1 MSHRRLV
8 PFIAFAAALSLAA
21 PLATAAPTDEASP
34 ADSVDLVN
42 PFIGSQA
49 EGNTFPG
56 ASLPF
61 GMVQLSPDT
70 GHYAGYRYTD
80 DRIRGF
86 SMTHVSG
93 VGCGLG
99 GDLPMTPMTGR
110 PDSTDYGQY
119 AQRFR
124 HETESASPGSYQV
137 TLDDPDGA
145 VTAELTATTRT
156 GQQRLTYE
164 GSEES
169 GLMLNAGQA
178 LHGMRSSKVE
188 VLDDRT
194 IRTTVEGSG
203 FCQETEPYTLHFLT
217 TFDRDIETV
226 DLFDGDEF
234 TAASTDGSAV
244 TEGEA
249 RQGAWIGFD
258 TTQDQDVEVTTSL
271 SWVDA
276 DGAAGNL
283 AEEGGRS
290 FDEVRDAARS
300 IWQERLDA
308 IMVEGGS
315 EEQRRTFYSSLY
327 RSLLGPHR
335 GDDVDGRYL
344 GWDDEVHTA
353 DGHGYYQT
361 SSLWDTYRTQIQ
373 LLALIAPQEARDQ
386 SISLI
391 LQGEQSGRLP
401 RWGWGP
407 VETNV
412 MTGDPVTPQLVTSQQ
427 YGLLEGWEDRLW
439 TQLVQ
444 NADTVPSTGHPANGR
459 AGNDHYLEHGYV
471 PAETGAECRPGDCDL
486 DHAGSATMEYAV
498 ADAAM
503 SVLAEDLGHEDDAL
517 RYAERS
523 RSWES
528 IINPDTG
535 FPQPRDADGVFVG
548 DPDPAF
554 TKGFHEGTSWQYNWL
569 VPQDVPGLIAKIG
582 GTEATNERLD
592 SFFAYDQLLADPEGT
607 ARDVWVNSAYDYYG
621 TSRYNPQNEP
631 DLHAPYLYL
640 WTGQPWKSPDVV
652 RAALTLFSDN
662 PSGITGNDDVGTMS
676 AWHVLSSL
684 GIYPAIAGTDVLT
697 IGSPVF
703 DRAVIDLPEPFY
715 DGDLVIEA
723 PGTSQDARYVQQVEL
738 DGRTHRQSWLTS
750 ADLRDGADL
759 DIDLG
764 TEPSD
769 WATRRGEQPPTPVPG
784 RGERQLEDLGAAL
797 TTDAPLTVV
806 SGEETTIDATVS
818 AVLTGR
824 GEITADVALTS
835 DDAVAVTPEQGE
847 LRVQGDGSPQR
858 AELPVTLTVP
868 ADAPAGEHTVTATVT
883 SRLGTVESE
892 LVVQVLDTGC
902 EAAGSQCIVPLEDA
916 LTLDGVA
923 TLEDPSA
930 GDFDGKGW
938 AFAGDELPAPGEVP
952 VDDVVM
958 RIPSTE
964 GTDPNLAVG
973 PFTVEV
979 GQLTQR
985 LTLLA
990 TARNGDT
997 SDVPLTLTYADGSA
1011 EETTV
1016 SVGDWAGGSPSFDNR
1031 PGLHQEYRI
1040 ENGVGRV
1047 GPETDLWLL
1056 DVPTD
1061 PTRELASITV
1071 GDEPDLAVMA
1081 VTAQHA

>member
-119 AQRFR
+119 AQPFR

-344 GWDDEVHTA
+344 GWDDDVHTA

-697 IGSPVF
+697 IGSPIF

-738 DGRTHRQSWLTS
+738 DGRTHRQSWLTA

-759 DIDLG
+759 DIGLG

-769 WATRRGEQPPTPVPG
+769 WATRRGEQPPAPVPG
-784 RGERQLEDLGAAL
+784 RGERQQEDLGAAL
-797 TTDAPLTVV
+797 TTEAPLTVI
-806 SGEETTIDATVS
+806 SGDETTIDATVS

-923 TLEDPSA
+923 TLEDTSA

-938 AFAGDELPAPGEVP
+938 AFAGDELPAPGEAL

-1016 SVGDWAGGSPSFDNR
+1016 SVGDWAGGSPKFDNR

-1056 DVPTD
+1056 DVPAD
-1061 PTRELASITV
+1061 PTRELTSITV
-1071 GDEPDLAVMA
+1071 GDDPDLAVMA
-1081 VTAQHA
+1081 VTAQRA

>member
-1 MSHRRLV
+1 MSHRRLA
-8 PFIAFAAALSLAA
+8 PFIAFAAVLSLAA
-21 PLATAAPTDEASP
+21 PLASAAPTDAASP

-110 PDSTDYGQY
+110 PDSTDYGEY
-119 AQRFR
+119 AQPFR

-188 VLDDRT
+188 VLDART

-217 TFDRDIETV
+217 TFDRDIENV

-234 TAASTDGSAV
+234 TAASTDGSAA
-244 TEGEA
+244 TEGES

-554 TKGFHEGTSWQYNWL
+554 TKGFHEGTCWQYNWL

-697 IGSPVF
+697 IGSPIF

>member
-1 MSHRRLV
+1 MSHRRLA

-21 PLATAAPTDEASP
+21 PLASAAPTDAASP

-110 PDSTDYGQY
+110 PDSTDYGEY
-119 AQRFR
+119 AQPFR

-188 VLDDRT
+188 VLDART

-217 TFDRDIETV
+217 TFDRDIENV

-234 TAASTDGSAV
+234 TAASTDGSAA
-244 TEGEA
+244 TEGES

-697 IGSPVF
+697 IGSPIF

-979 GQLTQR
+979 GKLTQR

>member
-1 MSHRRLV
+1 MWNRRLT
-8 PFIAFAAALSLAA
+8 PFIAFAAVLSLAA
-21 PLATAAPTDEASP
+21 PLASAAPAEGVSSD
-34 ADSVDLVN
+34 DSVDLVN
-42 PFIGSQA
+42 PFIGTQA

-110 PDSTDYGQY
+110 PDTTDYAQY
-119 AQRFR
+119 AQPFR
-124 HETESASPGSYQV
+124 HETETASPAAYQV

-145 VTAELTATTRT
+145 VTAELAATTRT
-156 GQQRLTYE
+156 GWQRLTYE

-178 LHGMRSSKVE
+178 LHGVRSSRVE
-188 VLDDRT
+188 VLDART
-194 IRTTVEGSG
+194 VRTTVEGSG

-217 TFDRDIETV
+217 TFDRDIEDV
-226 DLFDGDEF
+226 ELFDGDEF
-234 TAASTDGSAV
+234 TAASTDGSAA

-258 TTQDQDVEVTTSL
+258 TTEDDDVVVTTSL

-283 AEEGGRS
+283 AEEGGSS
-290 FDEVRDAARS
+290 FDEVRESARTL
-300 IWQERLDA
+300 WQERLDA
-308 IMVEGGS
+308 IAVDGGT

-335 GDDVDGRYL
+335 ADDVDGRYL

-412 MTGDPVTPQLVTSQQ
+412 MTGDPATPQLVTAQQ
-427 YGLLEGWEDRLW
+427 YGLLGGWEDRLW

-444 NADTVPSTGHPANGR
+444 NADTVPSEDHPANGR

-471 PAETGAECRPGDCDL
+471 PAETGAECKPGDCDL

-503 SVLAEDLGHEDDAL
+503 SVLAEDLGHDDDAL

-548 DPDPAF
+548 DPDPAY
-554 TKGFHEGTSWQYNWL
+554 TEGFHEGTAWQYNWL
-569 VPQDVPGLIAKIG
+569 VPQDVPGLISKIG
-582 GTEATNERLD
+582 GTEAANERLD
-592 SFFAYDQLLADPEGT
+592 HFFAYDQLLTDPEGT
-607 ARDVWVNSAYDYYG
+607 ARDVWVNSAYEYYG

-640 WTGQPWKSPDVV
+640 WTGQPWKSAEVV
-652 RAALTLFSDN
+652 RAELTLFTDS
-662 PSGITGNDDVGTMS
+662 PSGITGNEDVGTMS

-723 PGTSQDARYVQQVEL
+723 PDTSQDARYVQEVEL
-738 DGRTHRQSWLTS
+738 NGRTHRHSWLT
-750 ADLRDGADL
+750 AAELRDGADL
-759 DIDLG
+759 SIGLG

-769 WATRRGEQPPTPVPG
+769 WGTRRGEQPPAPVPG
-784 RGERQLEDLGAAL
+784 RGEGQREDLGAAL
-797 TTDAPLTVV
+797 TSDAPLTVTA
-806 SGEETTIDATVS
+806 GQETTIEATLS

-824 GEITADVALTS
+824 GEITADVELTS
-835 DDAVAVTPEQGE
+835 DDAVAVTPEHSE
-847 LRVQGDGSPQR
+847 LHVQGDGAPQA

-868 ADAPAGEHTVTATVT
+868 ADAPAGEHVVTATVT
-883 SRLGTVESE
+883 SRVGTVESE
-892 LVVQVLDTGC
+892 LVVLVLDAGC
-902 EAAGSQCIVPLEDA
+902 ESAGSQCIVPLDSA

-923 TLEDPSA
+923 TLDDTTA
-930 GDFDGKGW
+930 GDFDEKGW
-938 AFAGDELPAPGEVP
+938 AFAGDELPAPGDAP

-958 RIPSTE
+958 RIPPTA
-964 GTDPNLAVG
+964 GMDPNFAVG
-973 PFTVEV
+973 PFSVEV
-979 GQLTQR
+979 GLPVEQLTF
-985 LTLLA
+985 LA
-990 TARNGDT
+990 TARNGDAN
-997 SDVPLTLTYADGSA
+997 DVSLTLAYADGST

-1016 SVGDWAGGSPSFDNR
+1016 SVGDWAGGSPQFDNR
-1031 PGLHQEYRI
+1031 PGLHQGYRI

-1061 PTRELASITV
+1061 PARELTSITV
-1071 GDEPDLAVMA
+1071 GDDSDLAVMA
-1081 VTAQHA
+1081 VTAHRS

>member
-697 IGSPVF
+697 IGSPIF

>member
-1 MSHRRLV
+1 MSHRRLA

-21 PLATAAPTDEASP
+21 PLASAAPTDAASP

-110 PDSTDYGQY
+110 PDSTDYGEY
-119 AQRFR
+119 AQPFR

-188 VLDDRT
+188 VLDART

-217 TFDRDIETV
+217 TFDRDIENV

-234 TAASTDGSAV
+234 TAASTDGSAA
-244 TEGEA
+244 TEGES

-276 DGAAGNL
+276 EGAAGNL

-300 IWQERLDA
+300 VWQERLDA
-308 IMVEGGS
+308 IAVEGGT
-315 EEQRRTFYSSLY
+315 EEQQSTFYSSLY

-412 MTGDPVTPQLVTSQQ
+412 MTGDPVTPQLVTAQQ

-444 NADTVPSTGHPANGR
+444 NADTVPSSDHPANGR

-697 IGSPVF
+697 IGSPIF

>member
-1 MSHRRLV
+1 MSHRRLA

-21 PLATAAPTDEASP
+21 PLASAAPTDAASP

-110 PDSTDYGQY
+110 PDSTDYGEY
-119 AQRFR
+119 AQPFR

-188 VLDDRT
+188 VLDART

-217 TFDRDIETV
+217 TFDRDIENV

-234 TAASTDGSAV
+234 TAASTDGSAA
-244 TEGEA
+244 TEGES

-276 DGAAGNL
+276 EGAAGNL

-300 IWQERLDA
+300 VWQERLDA
-308 IMVEGGS
+308 IAVEGGTEGQQS
-315 EEQRRTFYSSLY
+315 TFYSSLY

-412 MTGDPVTPQLVTSQQ
+412 MTGDPVTPQLVTAQQ

-444 NADTVPSTGHPANGR
+444 NADTVPSSDHPANGR

-592 SFFAYDQLLADPEGT
+592 SFFAYDQLLTDPEGT

-640 WTGQPWKSPDVV
+640 WTGQPWKSSDVV

-738 DGRTHRQSWLTS
+738 DGRTHRQSWLTA

-759 DIDLG
+759 DIGLG

-769 WATRRGEQPPTPVPG
+769 WATRRGEQPPAPVPG
-784 RGERQLEDLGAAL
+784 RGERQQEDLGAAL
-797 TTDAPLTVV
+797 TTEAPLTVI

-892 LVVQVLDTGC
+892 LVVEVLDTGC

-923 TLEDPSA
+923 TLEDTSA

-938 AFAGDELPAPGEVP
+938 AFAGDELPAPGEAL

-1016 SVGDWAGGSPSFDNR
+1016 SVGDWAGGSPKFDNR

-1056 DVPTD
+1056 DVPAD
-1061 PTRELASITV
+1061 PTRELTSITV
-1071 GDEPDLAVMA
+1071 GDDPDLAVMA
-1081 VTAQHA
+1081 VTAQRA